1 MDGCKI
7 YPGED
12 TAPVLL
18 NIKYSLSRDQ
28 EAVEIQKHFRRDT
41 TVGEMKVC
49 VMLMTSL
56 ISFTVHTN
64 ETKTI
69 NDVMY
74 TSVLQQILSKNQS

>member
-1 MDGCKI
+1 MDGCKL

-28 EAVEIQKHFRRDT
+28 EAVDIQKHFRRDT

-49 VMLMTSL
+49 RMLTYL
-56 ISFTVHTN
+56 FCIIKKPKN
-64 ETKTI
+64 G
-69 NDVMY
+69 NDY
-74 TSVLQQILSKNQS
+74 TSVLQHVISKNQS